1 MSSRGRTPIPTEA
14 GASRATLP
22 EALVL
27 VQNERTINGRYD
39 DFDDLTGERYHFIAR
54 YAGSV
59 RPGTPFVYYR
69 GIRHAG
75 GRRPVAEYF
84 GSGRIGEVWQDPRP
98 ADPGPRFYCL
108 IEDYT
113 PFPRPVPARSGEGWV
128 EPVRSAFGFQQS
140 VRRISAELYA
150 RILSQAGLDAGRDA
164 PSDEG
169 RSEPLPPAAVAFQVT
184 ESGLWRPRPRDSGP
198 GGRGGSGVR
207 RSAEAHRI
215 GQRGETLAMA
225 YLRSIL
231 PPGHACTVRS
241 VALLRLGWDLEYEDE
256 LGVVQVEVKA
266 TSGPGFV
273 SIEMTAGE
281 WAAASRL
288 GPRYHLLLVA
298 DVWSP
303 APRVQ
308 QLVDPAAA
316 VQEGR
321 LEVEPLVFRVVPPAL
336 DMQTGSMMDP

>member
-1 MSSRGRTPIPTEA
+1 M
-14 GASRATLP
+14 
-22 EALVL
+22 L

-98 ADPGPRFYCL
+98 ANPGPRFYCL

-113 PFPRPVPARSGEGWV
+113 PFPRPVPARSGKGWV

-140 VRRISAELYA
+140 VRRISAGLYA
-150 RILSQAGLDAGRDA
+150 RILSEAGLDAGGDA
-164 PSDEG
+164 PTGAG
-169 RSEPLPPAAVAFQVT
+169 RPEPPPTASVTFQVT
-184 ESGLWRPRPRDSGP
+184 ESGLWRPGPRESGRESGS
-198 GGRGGSGVR
+198 GGRGGAGVR

-225 YLRSIL
+225 YLRSSL
-231 PPGHACTVRS
+231 PPAHACTLRS
-241 VALLRLGWDLEYEDE
+241 VALLRLGWDLEYDDE
-256 LGVVQVEVKA
+256 LGVVKIEVKA

-273 SIEMTAGE
+273 SVELTAGE

-288 GPRYHLLLVA
+288 GTRYHLLLIA

-303 APRVQ
+303 VPRVQ
-308 QLVDPAAA
+308 LLVDPAAA

-321 LEVEPLVFRVVPPAL
+321 LEIEPLVFRLVPSRPHWEFRI
-336 DMQTGSMMDP
+336 DSTTSPEEGPEGIDTRRY